1 MTGTASSP
9 VVVAMPET
17 APEPP
22 LEDAPNPVP
31 TASNDAGK
39 PAPNSPKLK
48 TDPAKHPLVKA
59 VMETF
64 PGSSI
69 EDIRVAPDSDEGDPA

>member
-1 MTGTASSP
+1 
-9 VVVAMPET
+9 
-17 APEPP
+17 
-22 LEDAPNPVP
+22 
-31 TASNDAGK
+31 
-39 PAPNSPKLK
+39 
-48 TDPAKHPLVKA
+48 